1 MEGEFSSAAATNA
14 EDNTNTVALKRKS
27 SDIGWQYGTLA
38 DPLNNKE
45 KIRCNFCK
53 HISSGGIYRLK
64 QHIAGNNST
73 MAKCTKAPKE
83 AQQAC
88 LKTFEETAKKKRD
101 KMLREQGVRDDV
113 FVSSEVGQEKE
124 ATCIG
129 SSEPHTLGPL
139 DKWARAI
146 DPKLSASEMLIC
158 VLTYIV
164 AIPFNAIDN
173 DEFKQMVEAIGI
185 YGPGLKP
192 PSQYDLR
199 ESLLKSE
206 YARTKSL
213 LKERDEEKE
222 KHGCSLM
229 TDAWT
234 DMKRRSIMNIVAHCA
249 EGTSFIKSKDTSGI
263 AHTSDVIFDL
273 VDNAIEEVGADHVV
287 QVVTDNASNN
297 MGAKA
302 LLLTKRP
309 NIFWSSCATHTINLM
324 LQGIGNLPRFKKV
337 LDQAKGFTIFI
348 YSHHRTLE
356 CMRSFTKKR
365 EIVRPGVTR
374 FASQFLTLQSMLE
387 KKGDLRR
394 MAVDKKW
401 DDLKDVHTKKGKDA
415 TATMLSVTFWNGV
428 NLCLKVFEPLV
439 KVLRMVDGDVKP
451 SMGFVYGQLVMAKKE
466 IQEAFGNV
474 ESRYKDVM
482 AIVNKKMSGR
492 LDAPLHLTA
501 YMLNPHYSYS
511 DSSIFDDSDITTAFM
526 TCAEQFHS
534 GGDDDVL
541 DQVVNFEFT
550 KFQKKEGLFSHRLAK
565 TWQNFDY
572 NPG

>member
-1 MEGEFSSAAATNA
+1 MSSVPANVEG
-14 EDNTNTVALKRKS
+14 NTDPIALKRKS

-38 DPLNNKE
+38 DPLNNLG
-45 KIRCNFCK
+45 KIKCNFYP
-53 HISSGGIYRLK
+53 HVSSGGIFRFK
-64 QHIAGNNST
+64 QHIAGNDSNVS
-73 MAKCTKAPKE
+73 KCPNVTKE
-83 AQQAC
+83 ARDAC
-88 LKTFEETAKKKRD
+88 LKVFAEIAKKKKE
-101 KMLREQGVRDDV
+101 KMARELGLREDV
-113 FVSSEVGQEKE
+113 FVSSEVGQETEAE

-129 SSEPHTLGPL
+129 SSEPHKLGPL
-139 DKWARAI
+139 DKWTRRI
-146 DPKLSASEMLIC
+146 DPPLSSAESMQQQRIH
-158 VLTYIV
+158 
-164 AIPFNAIDN
+164 
-173 DEFKQMVEAIGI
+173 KQMWAERTLQVQ
-185 YGPGLKP
+185 
-192 PSQYDLR
+192 QYIAR
-199 ESLLKSE
+199 WVSTHAEFE
-206 YARTKSL
+206 RTKTL
-213 LKERDEEKE
+213 LDEHNEEKE

-234 DMKRRSIMNIVAHCA
+234 DMKRRSIMNVVTHCA

-273 VDNAIEEVGADHVV
+273 VDSAIEEVGAKHVV

-302 LLLTKRP
+302 LLLEKRP

-324 LQGIGNLPRFKKV
+324 LQGIVNLPRFKKV
-337 LDQAKGFTIFI
+337 LDQAKNFTIFI

-365 EIVRPGVTR
+365 EIIRPGVTR
-374 FASQFLTLQSMLE
+374 FASQYLTLHSMME
-387 KKGDLRR
+387 KKGELRK

-415 TATMLSVTFWNGV
+415 TATMLSTTFWNGV

-439 KVLRMVDGDVKP
+439 RVLRLVDGDVKP
-451 SMGFVYGQLVMAKKE
+451 SMGFVYGELVNAKRD
-466 IQEAFGNV
+466 IQEALGNV

-482 AIVNKKMSGR
+482 TIVNKKMSGR

-501 YMLNPHYSYS
+501 YMLNPHYSYAN
-511 DSSIFDDSDITTAFM
+511 SSIFDDSRITDAFM
-526 TCAEQFHS
+526 TCAEQFYTD
-534 GGDDDVL
+534 GGDDVL
-541 DQVVNFEFT
+541 DKVFNVEFT
-550 KFQKKEGLFSHRLAK
+550 NFQRKEGNFNHRLAK

>member
-124 ATCIG
+124 ATCI
-129 SSEPHTLGPL
+129 
-139 DKWARAI
+139 
-146 DPKLSASEMLIC
+146 
-158 VLTYIV
+158 

-234 DMKRRSIMNIVAHCA
+234 DMK
-249 EGTSFIKSKDTSGI
+249 SFIKSKDTSGI